1 MSAKSKGT
9 IAGGIIWL
17 AAILSTATSSVRSA
31 DWSGFRGPNS
41 QGTTDDASIPTEWSD
56 AQNLSWKVEL
66 PGRGFSSPIVVGPFV
81 FATSYTS
88 TENDL
93 KDLKRNLVCIDRQTG
108 KIAWTKSVA
117 SSSAVTRGP
126 SFGTRHGFAS
136 HTPVSDG
143 ERVYVFFGNSGVVA
157 FDLQGKQLWQ
167 TGVGSENAA
176 MFGSAASPI
185 LYKDHVIVTAA
196 SESESIRALDKKSGK
211 EVWKAEAAP
220 LNRCYATPVIAKD
233 AQGTDHMLI
242 SVPYELWGLN
252 PANGKLK
259 WFAETEVDTN
269 SCPSVVTHEGIAY
282 VIGGRSPGGR
292 AAVRIGGKGDITKSN
307 VLWSTNGGSYVPS
320 PVLHQK
326 HLYWVDDRGVAHC
339 IDSATGEETN
349 KTRLRGQ
356 FYASILLVRDKLYA
370 VSRFNGT
377 YVLEANPNM
386 KQIASNQLKDESDF
400 SASPAVSNGQLF
412 LRSEEFLYCVQASKK

>member
-1 MSAKSKGT
+1 MSAKSPKT
-9 IAGGIIWL
+9 LAGNIIWL
-17 AAILSTATSSVRSA
+17 TAILSTSVSSSWSA
-31 DWSGFRGPNS
+31 DWNRFRGPNS
-41 QGTTDDASIPTEWSD
+41 QGTTDDAAIPTEWSD
-56 AQNLSWKVEL
+56 NQHLSWKVEL
-66 PGRGFSSPIVVGPFV
+66 PGRGFSSPIVVGRFV

-108 KIAWTKSVA
+108 KITWSRSVA
-117 SSSAVTRGP
+117 STVTESRGP

-143 ERVYVFFGNSGVVA
+143 EHVYVFFGNSGVIA
-157 FDLQGKQLWQ
+157 FDLQGKQLWK
-167 TGVGSENAA
+167 TGVGSENAS

-185 LYKDHVIVTAA
+185 LYKDHLIVTAA
-196 SESESIRALDKKSGK
+196 SESESIRALDKTTGK
-211 EVWKAEAAP
+211 EVWKAEAAS
-220 LNRCYATPVIAKD
+220 LSRCYATPVIAQD
-233 AQGTDHMLI
+233 AQGADHILV

-269 SCPSVVTHEGIAY
+269 SCPSVVAHQGIAY

-292 AAVRIGGKGDITKSN
+292 AAVRIGGKGDVTKSN
-307 VLWSTNGGSYVPS
+307 VVWSTNGGSYVPS

-339 IDSATGEETN
+339 IDSSTGEETN
-349 KTRLRGQ
+349 RTRLPGQ
-356 FYASILLVRDKLYA
+356 YYASILLVRDKLYA

-377 YVLEANPNM
+377 YVLEANPKM
-386 KQIASNQLKDESDF
+386 TKIANNQFQDESDF

-412 LRSEEFLYCVQASKK
+412 LRSEEFLYCVQSEKK